1 VVGIVLADT
10 DDFAP
15 WNDRRQEFYIGEIN
29 LGLGGDNSSEER
41 IALENQDLILLVD
54 DSKVRIGAD
63 AD

>member
-1 VVGIVLADT
+1 MVGIVLTDT
-10 DDFAP
+10 DNLAP
-15 WNDRRQEFYIGEIN
+15 WNDRRQELYIGEIN